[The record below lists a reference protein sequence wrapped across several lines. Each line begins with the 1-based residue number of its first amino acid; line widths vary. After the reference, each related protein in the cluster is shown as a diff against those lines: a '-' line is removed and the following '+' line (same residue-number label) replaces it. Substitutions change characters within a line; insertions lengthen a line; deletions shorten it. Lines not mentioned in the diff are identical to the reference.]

1 MERGERL
8 IGSELITLEE
18 IQLITG
24 EDFELAEMDHR
35 NVRLA
40 LGFNSDDLMVSQYCQ
55 HHNLDE
61 ADIVEFLNAIRSDE
75 KEISFLEYEIEDE
88 LELPEDLQDYFFEKA
103 DFVCEIEL
111 LKRA

>member
-40 LGFNSDDLMVSQYCQ
+40 LGFNSDDLMVVKCQ
-55 HHNLDE
+55 PNVYHLRDK
-61 ADIVEFLNAIRSDE
+61 V
-75 KEISFLEYEIEDE
+75 K
-88 LELPEDLQDYFFEKA
+88 
-103 DFVCEIEL
+103 
-111 LKRA
+111 

>member
-24 EDFELAEMDHR
+24 EDFESAEMDHR

-61 ADIVEFLNAIRSDE
+61 ADIVEFLNAMRSDE

-103 DFVCEIEL
+103 EFVCVIGT